1 MKIYLDLSKIQT
13 FMDFTLFL
21 SKINHLKN
29 AKLGGLEAQ
38 FRLAPKL
45 RLKYNSE
52 KIKANSPKKAA
63 VLALFY
69 PNKENETCF
78 LLTQRASYKG
88 THSAQIS
95 FPGGKI
101 EPTDKN
107 LEATALRETF
117 EEVGIHQ
124 KKVTVI
130 RELTDVYIPPSNF
143 LATPFIGYTNKK
155 PILKTNDEVAE
166 TIEILLN
173 DLLDDNNITSINI
186 TTSYSKNM
194 DVPCFKLN
202 DYIVWGA
209 TAMMLNEIK
218 ELLK

>member
-1 MKIYLDLSKIQT
+1 MKFYLDLSKIQT
-13 FMDFTLFL
+13 FMNFNLFL
-21 SKINHLKN
+21 SKIHQLKN
-29 AKLGGLEAQ
+29 AKLGGLDAQ
-38 FRLAPKL
+38 FRLAPKMRL
-45 RLKYNSE
+45 RYSSE
-52 KIKANSPKKAA
+52 KIKANQPKKAA

-78 LLTQRASYKG
+78 LLTLRASYNG

-101 EPTDKN
+101 ENTDKN

-117 EEVGIHQ
+117 EEVGIHHNDI
-124 KKVTVI
+124 TI
-130 RELTDVYIPPSNF
+130 LREITDVYIPPSNF
-143 LATPFIGYTNKK
+143 LATPFIGYTNQK
-155 PILKTNDEVAE
+155 PTLKTNDEVAE
-166 TIEILLN
+166 TIEILLQ
-173 DLLDDNNITSINI
+173 DLLDDNSITTINI
-186 TTSYSKNM
+186 TTSYADNIE
-194 DVPCFKLN
+194 VPCFKLN